1 MSEHYSTNE
10 ASSATIVDLKRTE
23 HPPNE
28 IDHFYWSGDTIV
40 LAGVGRI
47 DMSAALTKLDSQ
59 SRIQFKLSAISF
71 SKQGNY
77 AKITYQGL
85 FSILRTSL
93 EQNTTPPF
101 SMQWISAALNR
112 KTFRSAKKIIADFFL
127 HIRRLS
133 PKLITYDCIR
143 FLNDSAA
150 SPAAPRNVLSDDPEV
165 SWLTEMEYDALL
177 STIWNDYDKG
187 KCGTQVTLI
196 RLLSMQY
203 ARRPIQLANLKC
215 CDIRVSDGSDSGG
228 LAGRIIDFPGA
239 KDTDAEFNFRDSK
252 FEPHPLADHLWDL
265 CQIQLSEVKN
275 LYDCFFNLTLTT
287 EQLKKLPFFNCFSRL
302 QEAQKTI
309 SEHYKLDPIRNL
321 DHEVF
326 HLRSRRLVNV
336 IALRYNTP
344 TCIFDPK
351 SSVRILTPTP
361 PISHR
366 TGDELVVSSA
376 RLRHTRARQLARK
389 GVPPHQLS
397 HWLGHTTGTALRSYY
412 NDPAETARKIDE
424 AMAPAL
430 APLAM
435 AFMGSLIDSEDHA
448 TRADDP
454 ASKLEFANEGKLK
467 DVGRCGK
474 FSFCATTS
482 VPIPCYRCKYF
493 EPLVNAPHE
502 EVLTALLAR
511 QTAEESALKIGGQ
524 RNLLIPIDLSDDIS
538 AVRNCISRCNAR
550 KAELRSTK

>member
-165 SWLTEMEYDALL
+165 SWLTEMEYD
-177 STIWNDYDKG
+177 
-187 KCGTQVTLI
+187 
-196 RLLSMQY
+196 
-203 ARRPIQLANLKC
+203 
-215 CDIRVSDGSDSGG
+215 
-228 LAGRIIDFPGA
+228 
-239 KDTDAEFNFRDSK
+239 
-252 FEPHPLADHLWDL
+252 
-265 CQIQLSEVKN
+265 
-275 LYDCFFNLTLTT
+275 
-287 EQLKKLPFFNCFSRL
+287 
-302 QEAQKTI
+302 
-309 SEHYKLDPIRNL
+309 
-321 DHEVF
+321 
-326 HLRSRRLVNV
+326 
-336 IALRYNTP
+336 
-344 TCIFDPK
+344 
-351 SSVRILTPTP
+351 
-361 PISHR
+361 
-366 TGDELVVSSA
+366 
-376 RLRHTRARQLARK
+376 
-389 GVPPHQLS
+389 
-397 HWLGHTTGTALRSYY
+397 
-412 NDPAETARKIDE
+412 
-424 AMAPAL
+424 
-430 APLAM
+430 
-435 AFMGSLIDSEDHA
+435 
-448 TRADDP
+448 
-454 ASKLEFANEGKLK
+454 
-467 DVGRCGK
+467 
-474 FSFCATTS
+474 
-482 VPIPCYRCKYF
+482 
-493 EPLVNAPHE
+493 
-502 EVLTALLAR
+502 
-511 QTAEESALKIGGQ
+511 
-524 RNLLIPIDLSDDIS
+524 
-538 AVRNCISRCNAR
+538 
-550 KAELRSTK
+550 